1 MATKKLDVPD
11 IGGLLGKITEKRE
24 ELPKAP
30 IQSVQPVEEKAAESK
45 NGGTLKQQNSIPA
58 NQPQSQ
64 PEPPPRG
71 AGGRPSV
78 KKDSIVYV
86 KISPRIPKAL
96 KRDVDI
102 ALIDERFKDAE
113 KNPIKTL
120 DEIVAYAL
128 DRLLK

>member
-45 NGGTLKQQNSIPA
+45 NNNTPKQQNGTPV
-58 NQPQSQ
+58 NQPQ

-78 KKDSIVYV
+78 KKDSVVYV